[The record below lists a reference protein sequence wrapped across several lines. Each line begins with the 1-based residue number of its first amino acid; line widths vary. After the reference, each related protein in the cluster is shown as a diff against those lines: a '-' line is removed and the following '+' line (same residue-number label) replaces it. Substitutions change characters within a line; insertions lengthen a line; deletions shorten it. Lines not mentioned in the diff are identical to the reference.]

1 MSKTQPKCWFD
12 VSTSIRSLQ
21 DEHNRSE
28 FTDHAT
34 QENHIIKWSQ
44 ATVIDRELDR
54 FTRRFAEAVH
64 IRKEG
69 QQAVNRAEGSCQL
82 GHAYDRF
89 RDTARSRHVKNR
101 KKLLL
106 DCLTCKPA
114 DQRTDGDS
122 TSLIDVETS
131 KVN

>member
-1 MSKTQPKCWFD
+1 M
-12 VSTSIRSLQ
+12 VSSDGDRQRARSIYETVCRSRA
-21 DEHNRSE
+21 HP
-28 FTDHAT
+28 
-34 QENHIIKWSQ
+34 
-44 ATVIDRELDR
+44 
-54 FTRRFAEAVH
+54 
-64 IRKEG
+64 
-69 QQAVNRAEGSCQL
+69 QAVNRAEGSCQL